1 MDDADCPNVDDLPAC
16 GAHAFS
22 ADGRAWTYGGVAFGR
37 SVTFTDT
44 GAAFDF
50 VRRER
55 PHMIFAEGT
64 RTIIGLVNSAEEG
77 KSGNGDRSFTLVQR
91 VRSV

>member
-1 MDDADCPNVDDLPAC
+1 MLLIIPPPH
-16 GAHAFS
+16 HAKGLDWHYS
-22 ADGRAWTYGGVAFGR
+22 GLAYSNLVN
-37 SVTFTDT
+37 FTDGT
-44 GAAFDF
+44 SMCLA
-50 VRRER
+50 RRER

-91 VRSV
+91 VRS